1 MISLLLRVTCIIFE
15 RANDTDVNGQA
26 MVVRAIESQ
35 KTVVSHLKE
44 ARKGFSLLECPGND
58 GRCQKKIFKGVG
70 NYISPCNSQSA
81 AWTVYIS
88 LKFPLAVV

>member
-1 MISLLLRVTCIIFE
+1 MPYTQNQKYKPENIYIHAFPPSRWLPRVITSAEVISLLLRVTCIIFE

-44 ARKGFSLLECPGND
+44 ARKGFSLLECP
-58 GRCQKKIFKGVG
+58 
-70 NYISPCNSQSA
+70 
-81 AWTVYIS
+81 
-88 LKFPLAVV
+88 

>member
-44 ARKGFSLLECPGND
+44 ARKGFSLLECP
-58 GRCQKKIFKGVG
+58 
-70 NYISPCNSQSA
+70 
-81 AWTVYIS
+81 
-88 LKFPLAVV
+88 